1 MECFDL
7 SCGGPGGPVTSALKL
22 KPRPPGETTPVL
34 CSPQWH
40 MLQVAKNEINT
51 CYQEGKWDDYKK
63 VTNPYEYIFLS
74 WNRRS
79 SRSVAVRQPLSRSY
93 FKLVELWTTLDLS
106 TRLAPLVERDGGL
119 VTAHAAEGPG
129 GFIEACAV
137 MASKRG
143 WTLKG
148 STAITLRSD
157 AKKIPGWRKAQQFL
171 AAYPAVVVHDG
182 ADGTGDI
189 LKKENREAYVSTVRK
204 AHPRGVHFYTADG
217 GFDFSGDYNAQED
230 AIFPLLLSEVVLGL
244 RTLTR
249 GGTLVI
255 KCFDTTEQQTV
266 DLVWL
271 VTRAF
276 CEWRVVKPCTSR
288 TGNSER
294 YIVGLGFLGPCEDL
308 VALLERASALAED
321 VFVSKGIAA
330 KGIVAKGIAAKSDIG
345 RASILAAAGVGRA
358 LLSLETPSCPSYRD
372 TVSALFAL
380 QERIELAEWLVI
392 RETLELMKA
401 TESSTLQTLVRS
413 NLARSIAWCK
423 RHDEEVAL
431 CWETDLERNLE
442 RETADLMLILQFE
455 HLQKPRHEAE
465 RGFHVSRAPPCLSLV

>member
-22 KPRPPGETTPVL
+22 KPGSPGATSPVL
-34 CSPQWH
+34 CSPQWRT
-40 MLQVAKNEINT
+40 LQVAKNEINT

-93 FKLVELWTTLDLS
+93 FKLVELWKTLDLS
-106 TRLAPLVERDGGL
+106 TRLALLAERDGGL

-137 MASKRG
+137 MAAKRG

-171 AAYPAVVVHDG
+171 AAYPAVVIHNG

-189 LKKENREAYVSTVRK
+189 LKKENREAYVSAVRK

-217 GFDFSGDYNAQED
+217 GFDFSEDYNAQED
-230 AIFPLLLSEVVLGL
+230 AIFPLLLSEVILGL

-249 GGTLVI
+249 GGVLVI

-308 VALLERASALAED
+308 VALLEHALA
-321 VFVSKGIAA
+321 SSTAA
-330 KGIVAKGIAAKSDIG
+330 KQAK
-345 RASILAAAGVGRA
+345 RAT
-358 LLSLETPSCPSYRD
+358 LSLETPSCPSYRE
-372 TVSALFAL
+372 TVSALFTL
-380 QERIELAEWLVI
+380 QERIELAEWVVI
-392 RETLELMKA
+392 RETLDLMKA
-401 TESSTLQTLVRS
+401 TESATLQTLVRS

-423 RHDEEVAL
+423 RHDEEVAM
-431 CWETDLERNLE
+431 CWETDMERNLE
-442 RETADLMLILQFE
+442 RETVDLMLILQLE
-455 HLQKPRHEAE
+455 HGHNRHEAE
-465 RGFHVSRAPPCLSLV
+465 RPGGFRVSRAAPPRLSLV